1 MKSRPLLLIPASA
14 AVFLIGCAAPP
25 PNPYVAQAKDQI
37 YSAVAAMIVSDIS
50 PAKGIEIPPDK
61 GLVPAFRE
69 TSASPTFGKQSAI
82 AQARVIPPPVFPKP
96 ENTDVPYFEAEKPF
110 VLNAANRRTP

>member
-1 MKSRPLLLIPASA
+1 MKRRLLLLTAA

-25 PNPYVAQAKDQI
+25 QNPYVAQAKDQV
-37 YSAVAAMIVSDIS
+37 YSAVAAMIISDIS
-50 PAKGIEIPPDK
+50 PEKGIELPPDK
-61 GLVPAFRE
+61 GLAPAFRGTGVNPAMVE
-69 TSASPTFGKQSAI
+69 QTAI
-82 AQARVIPPPVFPKP
+82 AQTRVIPPPVFPKP